1 MSIIRS
7 DEEVGSLVNI
17 GVAILDFLV
26 VLYSNISTIK
36 KFSNFNN
43 SFKIFEFDIIVD
55 EIIMIIIGV
64 LSSKQLFKKYKILRL
79 AVLFFWYKG
88 LNKRMYDHNFCEHLR
103 TFAYLTVGLLPL
115 IREG

>member
-7 DEEVGSLVNI
+7 DEEVGTLVNI

-26 VLYSNISTIK
+26 VLYSNISSIK
-36 KFSNFNN
+36 KFNNFNI
-43 SFKIFEFDIIVD
+43 FKFFEFDIIVD

-64 LSSKQLFKKYKILRL
+64 LSSKKLFKKYKILRF

-88 LNKRMYDHNFCEHLR
+88 LNKRIYDHNFCEHLR
-103 TFAYLTVGLLPL
+103 TFAYLTVGVLPL